1 MIRVTFMPMNQAV
14 EALPG
19 QSLLEVAHAH
29 GIHLE
34 GACEGSLACSTC
46 HVVVDAKWYDHL
58 DPAEEEEED
67 ILERAFGLTATSRL
81 SCQIIMQEELDGLIV
96 TIPAYSVNISVDKK
110 GGRS

>member
-1 MIRVTFMPMNQAV
+1 MIRVTFMPMNQTV
-14 EALPG
+14 EAFPG
-19 QSLLEVAHAH
+19 QSLLEVAHEY

-46 HVVVDAKWYDHL
+46 HVVVDAKWYDRL

-81 SCQIIMQEELDGLIV
+81 SCQIKMQEELDGFIV